1 MMEKITQL
9 YKIFKENPKVT
20 TDSRT
25 IVPGSIFFAIKGETF
40 NGNKFAMESLRKGA
54 ILAVVDQDFHEDDNR
69 LFRVK
74 NVLKTLQELAT
85 FHRQKLGLKI
95 LAITGSN
102 GKTTT
107 KELIQRVLLKKFK
120 SHATEG
126 NLNNHI
132 GVPLTLLS
140 LTTDHQI
147 AVIEMGANHP
157 GEIAVLSEI
166 AQPDY
171 GIITNVGKAHLEGFG
186 SFEGV
191 VKAKTELYSYLR
203 KSNGKVFINSDNDRL
218 LKAAQGI
225 SSYSYGSM
233 NADCVGKIIGIHPYI
248 ALECDING
256 QTIPIQTKLIGKY
269 NFENVM
275 AAVGIGSYF
284 KISPVDIKEA
294 IESYEPSNNRSQII
308 QTPNNTVIL
317 DAYNANPSSMVAA
330 VENFAESNFTNKV
343 LILGDMAELGID
355 SEKEHLG
362 LIESLQYA
370 NIQETILVGPIFHKV
385 SKNKFFTSF
394 DSIDHLAEH
403 IKTHPLKNCTILLK
417 ASRKMQLEKI
427 VNLL

>member
-1 MMEKITQL
+1 MPSWPWL
-9 YKIFKENPKVT
+9 
-20 TDSRT
+20 SR
-25 IVPGSIFFAIKGETF
+25 
-40 NGNKFAMESLRKGA
+40 N
-54 ILAVVDQDFHEDDNR
+54 FHEDDNR

-74 NVLKTLQELAT
+74 DVLKTLQELAT
-85 FHRQKLGLKI
+85 FHRQKLGLKV

-157 GEIAVLSEI
+157 GEIAALSEI
-166 AQPDY
+166 ARPDY

-203 KSNGKVFINSDNDRL
+203 KSSGKVFINSDNDRL
-218 LKAAQGI
+218 VEAAQGI
-225 SSYSYGSM
+225 TSYSYGSM
-233 NADCVGKIIGIHPYI
+233 NADCIGNIIGIHPYI
-248 ALECDING
+248 AVKCDING
-256 QTIPIQTKLIGKY
+256 RSIPIQTKLIGKY

-284 KISPVDIKEA
+284 EISPNDIREA
-294 IESYEPSNNRSQII
+294 IESYEPSNNRSQMI

-330 VENFAESNFTNKV
+330 VENFAESNFSNKV
-343 LILGDMAELGID
+343 LILGDMAELGIE
-355 SEKEHLG
+355 SEKEHLT
-362 LIESLQYA
+362 LIDSLQYA
-370 NIQETILVGPIFHKV
+370 NIKEGILVGPIFHKV

-394 DSIDHLAEH
+394 DSIDRLAEH
-403 IKTHPLKNCTILLK
+403 MKTHPFKNCTILLK